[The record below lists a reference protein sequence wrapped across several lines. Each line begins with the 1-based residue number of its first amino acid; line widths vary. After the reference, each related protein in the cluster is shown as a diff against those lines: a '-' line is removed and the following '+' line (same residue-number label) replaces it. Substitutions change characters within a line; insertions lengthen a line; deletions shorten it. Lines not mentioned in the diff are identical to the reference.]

1 MWNHLCI
8 TSNHDSH
15 IRSNSR
21 ISSIFMV
28 IRFISQ
34 NISVAP
40 MCNDIITVEAQQKQ
54 CLTLLALV
62 QGTAATFHD
71 RLLVH
76 LSNR

>member
-1 MWNHLCI
+1 
-8 TSNHDSH
+8 
-15 IRSNSR
+15 
-21 ISSIFMV
+21 MV